1 MICFNDWAIYVLY
14 SVSKDNLVYYLKN
27 INCPILFI
35 NQCLEN
41 IKDIY
46 GFTYS
51 NKSIK
56 KSILYL
62 NKHNSIL
69 DFINTISHESSH
81 ITTHINSN
89 LNDEQRSKIIGNLSE
104 QIFSKFVLE
113 KFKK

>member
-1 MICFNDWAIYVLY
+1 M
-14 SVSKDNLVYYLKN
+14 
-27 INCPILFI
+27 FI

-56 KSILYL
+56 KSVLYL